1 MMDQDHNDLSLCD
14 LTMDRLDLIANAR
27 IILYI

>member
-14 LTMDRLDLIANAR
+14 MIMDRLDLISNTCF
-27 IILYI
+27 ILYK